1 MTTKEYLSRAFYLDM
16 RINSKAM
23 QIAELE
29 ALVTK
34 VSTVLNPVKV
44 QTSIENHRMED
55 TIIKMHEYQEEL
67 DNDIKNLIQLK
78 LEIKKIIDTV
88 QEDELRIVLELRYLS
103 SMRWEDIAVRMNY
116 SIDHVFYLH
125 SLFLL
130 IHFYKLFRQSQ

>member
-103 SMRWEDIAVRMNY
+103 SMRWEDIAARMNY

-125 SLFLL
+125 RRAL
-130 IHFYKLFRQSQ
+130 KLVKLPAA

>member
-125 SLFLL
+125 RRAL
-130 IHFYKLFRQSQ
+130 KLVKLPAA

>member
-1 MTTKEYLSRAFYLDM
+1 MTAKEYLSRAFYLDM

-125 SLFLL
+125 RRAL
-130 IHFYKLFRQSQ
+130 KLVKLPAA